1 MRLMRANRRM
11 RGVRIGVLIALLT
24 AAGGAAP
31 LCADPFRFSTQEQ
44 QERAK
49 EQALEAQ
56 QALATRQ
63 LVSVSCQDKL
73 KNRKILQLVAERSSG
88 HWQTRQEDYA
98 PFFDII
104 DARLRALGLKTYT
117 QQQIKG
123 RIAQAEM
130 DAYFNND
137 PDAAL
142 AASKRLAADYVLR
155 GEIRTTTGINP
166 VVGVKEVAVDVRLTL
181 SSASGRQLSEV
192 SSHSDAFSGHD
203 TLVTATDLLHRE
215 ADRLVAQLYND
226 YCRKADEASRSAQ

>member
-1 MRLMRANRRM
+1 MRSN
-11 RGVRIGVLIALLT
+11 RIGQRVCIQFLMTLLA
-24 AAGGAAP
+24 AAGGGAAVS
-31 LCADPFRFSTQEQ
+31 ADPFRFSTHDE
-44 QERAK
+44 QERLNQ
-49 EQALEAQ
+49 QAADAQ
-56 QALATRQ
+56 QALAIRQ

-88 HWQTRQEDYA
+88 HWQTRQDDYA
-98 PFFDII
+98 PLFDII

-123 RIAQAEM
+123 TIAQAEM

-155 GEIRTTTGINP
+155 GEISTTTGVNP
-166 VVGVKEVAVDVRLTL
+166 VVGVQEVAVDVRLTL
-181 SSASGRQLSEV
+181 SSSSGRELSKV
-192 SSHSDAFSGHD
+192 SSHSDAYSGHD

-226 YCRKADEASRSAQ
+226 YCRKAEEPSHAAH